1 MWRCMAG
8 GLIFDYEFG
17 ILLLLLSYMLY
28 IDVYESC
35 LASCHC
41 LGRGQ
46 ISVKPTGHGRFFVEN
61 YQTYFEIISYFK
73 KEINWIKGG
82 LFHLFIALL

>member
-8 GLIFDYEFG
+8 GLIYNYEFG

-35 LASCHC
+35 LASGHR

-46 ISVKPTGHGRFFVEN
+46 ISVELTGYARFSVEV
-61 YQTYFEIISYFK
+61 YHLIWK
-73 KEINWIKGG
+73 VIN
-82 LFHLFIALL
+82 

>member
-1 MWRCMAG
+1 MWRYMAG

-17 ILLLLLSYMLY
+17 RLLLLLSYMLY

-41 LGRGQ
+41 LGCGQ
-46 ISVKPTGHGRFFVEN
+46 ISVKLTGHARFLVEKSIKLILEN
-61 YQTYFEIISYFK
+61 MSYF
-73 KEINWIKGG
+73 
-82 LFHLFIALL
+82 